1 MQRGVNMNKKFLA
14 IFVACALLIP
24 ILTSCGGAKYASKKI
39 NTHDAAIA
47 AATTQAGAMNYAEA
61 TTAGAPVDNSEFNT
75 EEYNTIVENS
85 YMSVANSPLSTFSAD
100 VDTASYTNIRRMIND
115 GSQIPADAVRIEE
128 MINYFSFDYPQPEG
142 DDLFTVTREL
152 ADCPWNSESKLL
164 MIGVQAKSINYDE
177 LPASNLVFLLDVS
190 GSMYDSNKLPLV
202 VDAMKLLT
210 ENLREEDRISIVV
223 YAGDEAVLL
232 DGASGEDKLEITDI
246 LDSLEA
252 GGTTHGSAGIETAYE
267 LAEKHFIEDGNNR
280 VILATDGDLNVGI
293 TSEGDLTD
301 LIKEKAETGVFLSV
315 LGFGTGNI
323 KDNKMEALAD
333 NGNGNF
339 SYIDSILEAKKVLV
353 EEMGGTLFTVAK
365 DVKFQVE
372 FNPEQV
378 KGYRLIGYE
387 NRLLNTEDF
396 ADDTKD
402 AGEIGAGLR
411 VTALYEIVLPDSEI
425 DIPETDLKYQG
436 DSDIKSSDEWLT
448 VSIRY
453 KLPDGDTSQLASYP
467 VTEKQY
473 SGDPSENLE
482 FAACVVQFGMLL
494 RDSEYKG
501 TATYASVL
509 KTLSGLYCVKADP
522 YKEEFYSL
530 VKKMD

>member
-1 MQRGVNMNKKFLA
+1 MSKKIIA
-14 IFVACALLIP
+14 IIVACALLIP
-24 ILTSCGGAKYASKKI
+24 LLTSCSASS
-39 NTHDAAIA
+39 APMS
-47 AATTQAGAMNYAEA
+47 TTQRPDAYYDIAEA
-61 TTAGAPVDNSEFNT
+61 TTVAGAPVDNPEFNT
-75 EEYNTIVENS
+75 EEYNQIVENS

-115 GSQIPADAVRIEE
+115 GSKIPPDAVRIEE
-128 MINYFSFDYPQPEG
+128 MINYFSYDYPQPEG

-164 MIGVQAKSINYDE
+164 MIGVQAVNIDYDD
-177 LPASNLVFLLDVS
+177 LPASNFVFLLDVS

-210 ENLREEDRISIVV
+210 ENLREEDRISIVT
-223 YAGDEAVLL
+223 YAGSESVLL
-232 DGASGEDKLEITDI
+232 DGASGENKLEITSV

-252 GGTTHGSAGIETAYE
+252 GGSTQGSAGIETAYD
-267 LAEKHFIEDGNNR
+267 LAKKHFIEGGNNR

-293 TSEGDLTD
+293 TSEGDLAD
-301 LIKEKAETGVFLSV
+301 LITEKAETGVFLSV

-339 SYIDSILEAKKVLV
+339 SYIDTLLEAKKVLV

-387 NRLLNTEDF
+387 NRLLNAEDF

-411 VTALYEIVLPDSEI
+411 VTVLYEIVLPDSEI

-436 DSDIKSSDEWLT
+436 DSLIETSDEWLT

-453 KLPDGDTSQLASYP
+453 KLPDGDKSQLESYP
-467 VTEKQY
+467 VTEEQY
-473 SGDPSENLE
+473 SGDPSENIK
-482 FAACVVQFGMLL
+482 FAACVAQFGMLL

-501 TATYASVL
+501 SASYKSVL
-509 KTLSGLYCVKADP
+509 QTLSDLYCVKEDV

>member
-1 MQRGVNMNKKFLA
+1 MNKKIIA
-14 IFVACALLIP
+14 IFIACALLIP
-24 ILTSCGGAKYASKKI
+24 MLTSCGRSLSAPENTQNQNNNYAAS
-39 NTHDAAIA
+39 
-47 AATTQAGAMNYAEA
+47 TTQAGAPMIYSEA
-61 TTAGAPVDNSEFNT
+61 TQAGATANSTEYNT
-75 EEYNTIVENS
+75 EEYDQFVENS
-85 YMSVANSPLSTFSAD
+85 YQAVANSPLSTFSAD

-115 GSQIPADAVRIEE
+115 GTQIPADAVRIEE
-128 MINYFSFDYPQPEG
+128 MINYFDYDYPEPEG

-164 MIGVQAKSINYDE
+164 LIGVQAKSINYDD

-252 GGTTHGSAGIETAYE
+252 GGSTHGSAGIETAYE
-267 LAEKHFIEDGNNR
+267 LAEKHFIEGGNNR

-323 KDNKMEALAD
+323 KDNKLEALAD

-378 KGYRLIGYE
+378 KAYRLVGYE
-387 NRLLNTEDF
+387 NRLLNSEDF
-396 ADDTKD
+396 NDDTKD

-411 VTALYEIVLPDSEI
+411 VTVLYEIVLPDSEMN
-425 DIPETDLKYQG
+425 IPEANLKYQSNS
-436 DSDIKSSDEWLT
+436 DSKTSDEWLT

-453 KLPDGDTSQLASYP
+453 KLPDGDESLLEAYP
-467 VTEKQY
+467 VTKKQY
-473 SGDPSENLE
+473 SGDPSENLK
-482 FAACVVQFGMLL
+482 FAACVAEFGMLL

-501 TATYASVL
+501 SATYESIL
-509 KTLSGLYCVKADP
+509 NTLSDLYCVKADP

-530 VKKMD
+530 VKKME